1 MPRVRSDQT
10 ITYRIEGGV
19 WEREQ
24 IEQLLMA
31 GKIGI
36 LGAGAGTL
44 ALGIGSA
51 AAGIAAFYALKEAYQ
66 FGSKLAEDVLG
77 KDASDIITKSWQKT
91 TLLGW
96 ILSRNQPKD

>member
-36 LGAGAGTL
+36 LGSGAGIL
-44 ALGIGSA
+44 ALGIG
-51 AAGIAAFYALKEAYQ
+51 GIAAGVGGFYALKEAYQ
-66 FGSKLAEDVLG
+66 FGQKIAEDMLG
-77 KDASDIITKSWQKT
+77 NEAANIITNAYEKT
-91 TLLGW
+91 TILGW
-96 ILSRNQPKD
+96 LFSRSNKK